1 MNGHCIRALFR
12 HSRPSATYHPRRYIT
27 GHQSDIACQIETR
40 QIETCQIE
48 ACQIE
53 ACPIES
59 ELKHVI
65 TQILRYF
72 SIQHN

>member
-12 HSRPSATYHPRRYIT
+12 HSRPSATCHPRRYIT
-27 GHQSDIACQIETR
+27 GHQSDIAFQIEA
-40 QIETCQIE
+40 CQIE
-48 ACQIE
+48 ACQIEACPIE